1 MILIKTYNDLLE
13 VGEVERD
20 RMDFVLATIKD
31 HKGSEEYKL
40 AVDAE
45 LYYAHQNPT
54 IMNFQ
59 KFVYNQFGKAVPDIW
74 SANNKIASNWH
85 NYFTTQAVSYLLGNG
100 VSFKN
105 EETKERLGDK
115 FDRMVEKAAIHAKN
129 ARVSFGFWNLDHLE
143 VFTLNEFAPLL
154 DEEDGGLKAGV
165 RFWQIDDNK
174 PLRAT
179 LYELNGYTDYIK
191 RKDKDIEILHKKRA
205 YKEIVR
211 TSEVEGEVII
221 DGENYPGFPIVPL
234 WNVNKQSDLAGNRGT
249 IDAYDLMISGLVN
262 NVSDGEFIYWILKN
276 CGGMDAMDDAKFIE
290 QLKLTHVA
298 HADGD
303 DGAEVEGHNVSVE
316 FQATAEALD
325 RLERQLFKDYMGLK
339 VEDISAGAT
348 NDQIQS
354 AYEPLNQKTDQFEY
368 CVNDFIMGIL
378 ELAGIEDE
386 PTYTRSQMSNRA
398 ETLDMVLQSAEY
410 LDDEYVTQK
419 ILTLLGDADKAEE
432 VQQRKV
438 AEMADRYHLET
449 DEEVTEK
456 PTVVETEQS
465 VATISQGDQY
475 RIPLEFKNQNGE
487 NLTTED
493 VKDIEVIIGNIRK
506 TLLDGGVGFDSES
519 EVFYIHIMQ
528 EETFTM
534 SGIVKITARILFANG
549 DVVGVNLGS
558 INFNNTN
565 SKAVLK

>member
-20 RMDFVLATIKD
+20 RMEFVLDAIKS
-31 HKGSEEYKL
+31 HRGSAEYKF

-100 VSFKN
+100 ITFK
-105 EETKERLGDK
+105 EDATKENLGDK

-129 ARVSFGFWNLDHLE
+129 AGVAFGFWNLDHLE
-143 VFTLNEFAPLL
+143 VFTLNEFVPLY

-179 LYELNGYTDYIK
+179 LYELDGYTDYIK
-191 RKDKDIEILHKKRA
+191 RKDEDIEVLHDKRA

-221 DGENYPGFPIVPL
+221 DGENYQGFPIVPL
-234 WNVNKQSDLAGNRGT
+234 WNVNKQSDLVGNRGT

-276 CGGMDAMDDAKFIE
+276 CGGMNPMDDARFIE

-368 CVNDFIMGIL
+368 CVNDFIMAIL

-410 LDDEYVTQK
+410 LDDEYVTKK
-419 ILTLLGDADKAEE
+419 ILTLLGDADELEEVLKRKAEME
-432 VQQRKV
+432 LN
-438 AEMADRYHLET
+438 RY
-449 DEEVTEK
+449 VNNTE
-456 PTVVETEQS
+456 P
-465 VATISQGDQY
+465 
-475 RIPLEFKNQNGE
+475 NN
-487 NLTTED
+487 
-493 VKDIEVIIGNIRK
+493 
-506 TLLDGGVGFDSES
+506 
-519 EVFYIHIMQ
+519 
-528 EETFTM
+528 
-534 SGIVKITARILFANG
+534 NG
-549 DVVGVNLGS
+549 DGDE
-558 INFNNTN
+558 
-565 SKAVLK
+565 